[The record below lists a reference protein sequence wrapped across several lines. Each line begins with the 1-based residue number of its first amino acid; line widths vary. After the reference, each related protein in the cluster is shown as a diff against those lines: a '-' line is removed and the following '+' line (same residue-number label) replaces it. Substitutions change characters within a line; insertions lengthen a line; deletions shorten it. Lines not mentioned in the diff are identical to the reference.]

1 MRTPFNEIKE
11 PAYLRTGF
19 YEIIKSLIKKE
30 PISYDES
37 EYLYDRI
44 SEDFPNE
51 ITFYE
56 FEEFIKR
63 NQ

>member
-11 PAYLRTGF
+11 SAYLRTGF

-37 EYLYDRI
+37 EDLYGRI
-44 SEDFPNE
+44 IEDFPNG
-51 ITFYE
+51 ITKYE
-56 FEEFIKR
+56 FDDFINR